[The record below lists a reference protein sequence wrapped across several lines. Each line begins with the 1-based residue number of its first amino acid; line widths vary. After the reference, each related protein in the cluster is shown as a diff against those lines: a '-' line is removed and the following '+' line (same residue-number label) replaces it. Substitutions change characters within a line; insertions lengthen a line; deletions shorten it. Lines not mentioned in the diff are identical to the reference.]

1 MAADL
6 EDRNRSAAELPAQFR
21 AEGAAAAAGRH
32 DLREDFPGQPELVG
46 EFKIPLPRDRIEQI
60 GGRAVGVFAG
70 VVAAERAGQRI
81 GHHQKMAVFK
91 VFRVFAEMGRKLVDR
106 VDDHALDSGAGVEL
120 LAGNLAPDIA
130 FGVAG
135 AHVAVVVGPAAR
147 LAGGVVEEDVVHAP
161 GVDADSGDG
170 GIDFE
175 RFGQAGFELFHQLG
189 IVPVDRTA
197 LFGRTVGEPVHL
209 GQREFAGFEGS
220 DDGAA
225 AGGPE
230 VECEKA
236 AHVCLL
242 RVDGS

>member
-1 MAADL
+1 
-6 EDRNRSAAELPAQFR
+6 
-21 AEGAAAAAGRH
+21 
-32 DLREDFPGQPELVG
+32 
-46 EFKIPLPRDRIEQI
+46 
-60 GGRAVGVFAG
+60 
-70 VVAAERAGQRI
+70 
-81 GHHQKMAVFK
+81 MAVFK
-91 VFRVFAEMGRKLVDR
+91 VFRVFAEVGSKLVGG
-106 VDDHALDSGAGVEL
+106 VDDHALDSGTRIELFAGD
-120 LAGNLAPDIA
+120 LAPDVI

-135 AHVAVVVGPAAR
+135 ANVTVVIGPAAR
-147 LAGGVVEEDVVHAP
+147 FAGGIVEEDVVHAP

-175 RFGQAGFELFHQLG
+175 RFGQAGFELLHQLG